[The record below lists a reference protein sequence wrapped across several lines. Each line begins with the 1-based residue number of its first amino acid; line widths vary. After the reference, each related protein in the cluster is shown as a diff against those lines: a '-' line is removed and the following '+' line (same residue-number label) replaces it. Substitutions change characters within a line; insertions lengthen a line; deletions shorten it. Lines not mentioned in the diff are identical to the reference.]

1 MALQEKYKEIID
13 SAKAAGVSNLQVS
26 EEGNVLHINGE
37 APSGEAKDKL
47 WEIYGKIDP
56 DFRAGDFDF
65 YFPGDFADLVMNVN
79 VAAGTG
85 TKAKVSTDSTNLN
98 VRKGPGTDQPI
109 AGKAAHGAIV
119 TLLNKSNDQWWLI
132 RTDDGVEGYAYA
144 QYLSPQ

>member
-56 DFRAGDFDF
+56 DFRAG
-65 YFPGDFADLVMNVN
+65 DLVMNVN